1 MVREAVILATA
12 RTPMGK
18 SFKGA
23 FNNTETPTL
32 AGLAIA
38 EAVRRA
44 GVEPGSVEDVVIGA
58 AILQGPQA
66 STLGRASA
74 MAAGLPITTCGMSID
89 RACSSGLMAIST
101 AAKQILHDEMD
112 LVVGAGAE
120 SISLVQNKHNNMH
133 RFRDPTVAAR
143 NPALY
148 MSMLE
153 TAQIVADRYDVSRE
167 TQDEYALQ
175 SQARVAAGQAAGRFD
190 AEIFSVTAEKGAY
203 DADGEL
209 VSTESTTLSKDEC
222 NRPSTTLEGLA
233 ALAPVLGPERSVT
246 AGNACQF
253 SDGASA
259 LVMMEG
265 KSAEKMGLEPI
276 GAWCGMAVAGCEPDE
291 MGIGPVFAIPKLL
304 QRFGL
309 KIDDIGIW
317 EINEAFASQL
327 VYCRDKLGIPN
338 ELLNV
343 DGGSIAIG
351 HPYGMSGARMAGHVL
366 IEGKRRGAKYGVVS
380 MCVGGGQGAAGLF
393 EIF

>member
-1 MVREAVILATA
+1 MREAVILATA

-23 FNNTETPTL
+23 LNNTGTPTL
-32 AGLAIA
+32 AGWAIA

-44 GVEPGSVEDVVIGA
+44 NVDPAAVEDVVVGG

-66 STLGRASA
+66 STLGRTAA
-74 MAAGLPITTCGMSID
+74 IAAGLPITTCGMSVD

-101 AAKQILHDEMD
+101 AAKQILNDEMD
-112 LVVGAGAE
+112 IVVGAGAE
-120 SISLVQNKHNNMH
+120 SISLVQNKHNNLH
-133 RFRDPTVAAR
+133 RFQDPGVIAKH
-143 NPALY
+143 PSLY
-148 MSMLE
+148 ITMLE
-153 TAQIVADRYDVSRE
+153 TAQIVADRYGVTRE
-167 TQDEYALQ
+167 MQDEYALQ
-175 SQARVAAGQAAGRFD
+175 SQMRVAAGQAAGRFD
-190 AEIFSVTAEKGAY
+190 AEIVPVTASKGSY
-203 DADGEL
+203 SADGEL
-209 VSTESTTLSKDEC
+209 LSEETVTLDRDEC
-222 NRPSTTLEGLA
+222 NRPNTTIEGLA
-233 ALAPVLGPERSVT
+233 ALAPVLGPQGTVT

-259 LVMMEG
+259 LVMMEA
-265 KSAEKMGLEPI
+265 KSAEQKGLDPI
-276 GAWCGMAVAGCEPDE
+276 GAWRGMAVGGCEPDE

-304 QRFGL
+304 ARFGL
-309 KIDDIGIW
+309 KMDDIGIW

-327 VYCRDKLGIPN
+327 LYCRDKLGIPN

-343 DGGSIAIG
+343 DGGAIAIG

-366 IEGKRRGAKYGVVS
+366 IEGKRRGAKYGIVS